1 MGCINF
7 SEKIYKIIKLMIAQD
22 LTYVIINRAP
32 TIDIGSMLQC
42 KIVDVTKKVDDY
54 TMAISLMILTGLN
67 ADE

>member
-1 MGCINF
+1 
-7 SEKIYKIIKLMIAQD
+7 
-22 LTYVIINRAP
+22 
-32 TIDIGSMLQC
+32 MLQC